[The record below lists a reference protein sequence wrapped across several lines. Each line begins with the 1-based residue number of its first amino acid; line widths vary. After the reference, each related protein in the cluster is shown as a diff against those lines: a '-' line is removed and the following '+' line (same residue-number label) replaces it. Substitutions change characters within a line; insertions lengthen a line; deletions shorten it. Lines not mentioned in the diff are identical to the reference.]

1 MRKPKAQSEL
11 AIEMLCT
18 FARYDTIVSHI
29 GVLLHTAPAV
39 VESLVA
45 TTSTQTLLV
54 AAPAIVLY
62 VNPMHPTLYAT
73 SLRSSLPRREGNRH
87 GRR

>member
-39 VESLVA
+39 VA
-45 TTSTQTLLV
+45 TTSTTLLV

-62 VNPMHPTLYAT
+62 VNPMHPTISVSYTHLT
-73 SLRSSLPRREGNRH
+73 LPTKRIV
-87 GRR
+87 

>member
-1 MRKPKAQSEL
+1 
-11 AIEMLCT
+11 MLCT

-39 VESLVA
+39 VA
-45 TTSTQTLLV
+45 TTSTILLV

-62 VNPMHPTLYAT
+62 VNLCTLQFMPLHCGPVCLDEKAVAMEDDDRTGIHPER
-73 SLRSSLPRREGNRH
+73 SLIARQ
-87 GRR
+87 

>member
-39 VESLVA
+39 VA
-45 TTSTQTLLV
+45 TTSTTLLV
-54 AAPAIVLY
+54 AAPAIVLS
-62 VNPMHPTLYAT
+62 VNPMHPTIYAT

>member
-39 VESLVA
+39 VA
-45 TTSTQTLLV
+45 TTSTTLLV
-54 AAPAIVLY
+54 AAPAIVLS
-62 VNPMHPTLYAT
+62 VNPMHPTIYASRYAAGSVHRGEEVGQQVT
-73 SLRSSLPRREGNRH
+73 
-87 GRR
+87 

>member
-11 AIEMLCT
+11 AIEMQGT

-39 VESLVA
+39 VA
-45 TTSTQTLLV
+45 TTSTTLLV

-62 VNPMHPTLYAT
+62 VNPMHPTIYAT

>member
-39 VESLVA
+39 VA
-45 TTSTQTLLV
+45 TTSTTLLV

-62 VNPMHPTLYAT
+62 VNPMHPTIYAT